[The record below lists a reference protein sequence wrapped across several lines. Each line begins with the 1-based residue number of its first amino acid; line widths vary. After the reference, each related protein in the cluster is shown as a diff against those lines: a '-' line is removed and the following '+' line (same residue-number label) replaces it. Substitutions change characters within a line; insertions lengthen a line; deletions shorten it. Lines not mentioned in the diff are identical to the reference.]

1 MANRRPTSAL
11 GIGVVSLL
19 AIGFPACKTARPGP
33 YESSLPG
40 VFSPGTKPQS
50 SAAAAAPGGLVG
62 HWQSETEQLD
72 IQSSGTVLIN
82 GVSYTY
88 AVNGNTLAVQGQ
100 NSSASYPFRLDGDKL
115 TVTLNGRDV
124 VYTRIEAPTFAPPI
138 SAAMPPPKPAG
149 DETLTNTPTPAPALT
164 PPAGTTP
171 PAPAGVV
178 PELVGKW
185 CYMSNVNA
193 NDGGHQTNT
202 CFALNGDGSYWY
214 HSESSSSGQYGG
226 TASATDDQ
234 GRWVA
239 SGNTLTATSS
249 TGKVTSYTFEQQ
261 NHPKTR
267 DPMLI
272 VNGQAFVTYFQKPSW
287 SP

>member
-1 MANRRPTSAL
+1 MANRRQISAL
-11 GIGVVSLL
+11 GIGVVSVL
-19 AIGFPACKTARPGP
+19 AIGFPACKTARPDP
-33 YESSLPG
+33 YKSSFPG
-40 VFSPGTKPQS
+40 VFAPGTKPQS
-50 SAAAAAPGGLVG
+50 SAGAGAPLGLVG
-62 HWQSETEQLD
+62 HWHSETEQLD

-88 AVNGNTLAVQGQ
+88 AVSGNTLAVQGQ

-115 TVTLNGRDV
+115 TVTLNGQDV
-124 VYTRIEAPTFAPPI
+124 IYTRIEAPTFAPPA
-138 SAAMPPPKPAG
+138 SAAMPPPKLGG
-149 DETLTNTPTPAPALT
+149 DETHASTPTPATAATAPTAAT
-164 PPAGTTP
+164 PPASGS
-171 PAPAGVV
+171 VV

-193 NDGGHQTNT
+193 NDGGRQSNT

-214 HSESSSSGQYGG
+214 HSESSSSGQHGG
-226 TASATDDQ
+226 TASQSDDQ

-249 TGKVTSYTFEQQ
+249 TGKVTSYTFEKQ
-261 NHPKTR
+261 NHPQTR

-287 SP
+287 